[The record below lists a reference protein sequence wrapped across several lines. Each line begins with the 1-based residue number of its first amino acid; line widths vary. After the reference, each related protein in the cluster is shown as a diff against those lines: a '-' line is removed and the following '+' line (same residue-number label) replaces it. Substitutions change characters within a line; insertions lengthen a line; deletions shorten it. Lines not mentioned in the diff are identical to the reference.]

1 MCTGD
6 LERLIVGLAKV
17 GLGRVRVEKKGRV
30 GSGSKN
36 EVDPRVEKGSF
47 CRVLWQFCRS
57 EIYQNST
64 TDKFQINL

>member
-1 MCTGD
+1 M
-6 LERLIVGLAKV
+6 LVISRVGKGRV
-17 GLGRVRVEKKGRV
+17 GLGQGRKKGRV

-64 TDKFQINL
+64 TDKFPINL